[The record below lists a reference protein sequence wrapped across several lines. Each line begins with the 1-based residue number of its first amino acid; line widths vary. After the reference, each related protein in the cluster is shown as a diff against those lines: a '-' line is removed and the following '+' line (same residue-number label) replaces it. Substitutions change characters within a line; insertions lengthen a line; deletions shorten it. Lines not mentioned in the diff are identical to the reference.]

1 MRDFTHVILI
11 LLAREI
17 VLFSRVLTNVETL
30 RFEGK
35 QDLVYYFP
43 REQTLSVLLYNDEKI
58 YQKHLYSY
66 NNIVLCDKNS
76 TK

>member
-1 MRDFTHVILI
+1 VRDFTHVILI

-35 QDLVYYFP
+35 QDLVFP
-43 REQTLSVLLYNDEKI
+43 EGTDIKCFVI
-58 YQKHLYSY
+58 
-66 NNIVLCDKNS
+66 
-76 TK
+76 